1 MKHFFRIDKEKEQ
14 IVLIEKNGKYDDEFE
29 KPESPSDIWFNL
41 SNITN
46 RSGNLETKLYG
57 DAIMNSYAFRIK
69 NFGDKDYAYKPKAHF
84 QFKVANEDINANHY
98 YITNI
103 LNEEYEGI
111 SLFIDCYL
119 NPAFLKEFSDR
130 VSKKE
135 VETLQVFLDIST
147 KNNIFESLD
156 MGGNKHLVILKD
168 NENLAN
174 EKGEFGKIP
183 SNINLKNN
191 LASGIKISWTRS
203 YKLEVYNP
211 DKFNEIE

>member
-14 IVLIEKNGKYDDEFE
+14 IVLIEKNGKYDDEFK

-69 NFGDKDYAYKPKAHF
+69 NFGDKDYAYEPKAHF

-103 LNEEYEGI
+103 LHKYTQIYVKIN
-111 SLFIDCYL
+111 S
-119 NPAFLKEFSDR
+119 PSR
-130 VSKKE
+130 
-135 VETLQVFLDIST
+135 
-147 KNNIFESLD
+147 ES
-156 MGGNKHLVILKD
+156 NSRPFAYK
-168 NENLAN
+168 AN
-174 EKGEFGKIP
+174 ALPLSYWGK
-183 SNINLKNN
+183 
-191 LASGIKISWTRS
+191 
-203 YKLEVYNP
+203 
-211 DKFNEIE
+211 

>member
-14 IVLIEKNGKYDDEFE
+14 IVLIEKNEKFEEKFE
-29 KPESPSDIWFNL
+29 KPEFTTDIWFNL

-46 RSGNLETKLYG
+46 INGNHETRLIG
-57 DAIMNSYAFRIK
+57 DAIMDSYAFQIK
-69 NFGDKDYAYKPKAHF
+69 NFGDKNYANQPKAHF
-84 QFKVANEDINANHY
+84 QFSEAKEQINANHY

-135 VETLQVFLDIST
+135 VETLQVKLDIST

-156 MGGNKHLVILKD
+156 MGGNRYLVMLKD
-168 NENLAN
+168 TKNLAN

-183 SNINLKNN
+183 SNINLENN
-191 LASGIKISWTRS
+191 LASGVKISWTRS
-203 YKLEVYNP
+203 YKLEVFGT
-211 DKFNEIE
+211 DELNETE